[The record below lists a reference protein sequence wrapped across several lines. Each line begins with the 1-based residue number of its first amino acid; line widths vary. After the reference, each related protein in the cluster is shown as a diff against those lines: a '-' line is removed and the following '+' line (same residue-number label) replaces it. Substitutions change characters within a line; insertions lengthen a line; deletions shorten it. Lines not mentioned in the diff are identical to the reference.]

1 MAIKVV
7 IIYMMGQME
16 FDIEHGGNQC
26 VTLAGS
32 VDHVATNVLGI
43 RYESLAIW
51 EVLACLLS
59 LDNNDTMFAN
69 LEEEHN
75 SDSKEDLY

>member
-16 FDIEHGGNQC
+16 FDIEHGGDQC
-26 VTLAGS
+26 LTLAGS

-43 RYESLAIW
+43 RYENLALWVCNFNQCNI
-51 EVLACLLS
+51 LL
-59 LDNNDTMFAN
+59 N
-69 LEEEHN
+69 E
-75 SDSKEDLY
+75 